1 MDEEALNTN
10 VLKFLKKLGVT
21 AQREI
26 EKVVRDADAQGHLKS
41 GERLLASRR
50 HSGRYRPQI
59 RNRRRYR
66 AGVRLGPLADPR
78 ARPRVRC
85 PPKAKVTRSNRVG
98 CARFQCLASY
108 VNPKLCRGSGTEASE
123 TRSTAAA
130 RVD

>member
-1 MDEEALNTN
+1 MDEEALNAN

-59 RNRRRYR
+59 RDRRRYR
-66 AGVRLGPLADPR
+66 AGVRLGPLADPELGR
-78 ARPRVRC
+78 RYVALRRQRSHVRI
-85 PPKAKVTRSNRVG
+85 V
-98 CARFQCLASY
+98 
-108 VNPKLCRGSGTEASE
+108 SGAPDFN
-123 TRSTAAA
+123 A
-130 RVD
+130 